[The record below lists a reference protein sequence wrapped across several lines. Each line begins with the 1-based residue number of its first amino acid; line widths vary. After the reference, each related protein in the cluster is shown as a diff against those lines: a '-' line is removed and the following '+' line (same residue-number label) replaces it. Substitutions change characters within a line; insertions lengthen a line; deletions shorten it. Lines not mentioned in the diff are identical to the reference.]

1 MDEKLH
7 EIVDE
12 EYDPYLKRYNER
24 NNKSAHESGGGHGM
38 MKRIDERI
46 HNVVKR
52 IR

>member
-7 EIVDE
+7 VLVDE
-12 EYDPYLKRYNER
+12 EYDPYLKRYNEK
-24 NNKSAHESGGGHGM
+24 NKKSVHENANGHGM

-46 HNVVKR
+46 LNVVKK